1 VSLVHEPLCLRASES
16 SDVPDEVVCEATTQS
31 VLPSVSPLADH
42 APAEAVAESRTT
54 CYPQDAEAP
63 PLVLGQPR
71 TTVYR
76 QAVRW
81 NRGGYDTL
89 N

>member
-1 VSLVHEPLCLRASES
+1 MFKRKKTEPGEPAAFHPRPTASA
-16 SDVPDEVVCEATTQS
+16 PDAPP
-31 VLPSVSPLADH
+31 LPA
-42 APAEAVAESRTT
+42 APAAVAAAAERTT

-63 PLVLGQPR
+63 PPVLGQPR

-81 NRGGYDTL
+81 NRGGYDTT

>member
-1 VSLVHEPLCLRASES
+1 MFKRKKT
-16 SDVPDEVVCEATTQS
+16 EAA
-31 VLPSVSPLADH
+31 PLA
-42 APAEAVAESRTT
+42 PEVIEAVAEPRTT
-54 CYPQDAEAP
+54 CYPQDGEALP
-63 PLVLGQPR
+63 PVLGQPR

-81 NRGGYDTL
+81 NRGGYDTV

>member
-1 VSLVHEPLCLRASES
+1 MFKRKKTDAARSP
-16 SDVPDEVVCEATTQS
+16 VPEV
-31 VLPSVSPLADH
+31 DD
-42 APAEAVAESRTT
+42 AVAEARTT
-54 CYPQDAEAP
+54 CYPTDAEAP
-63 PLVLGQPR
+63 PPVLGQPR

>member
-1 VSLVHEPLCLRASES
+1 MFKRKKTETDQPVTAS
-16 SDVPDEVVCEATTQS
+16 
-31 VLPSVSPLADH
+31 
-42 APAEAVAESRTT
+42 APAPVDAAGEPRTT

-63 PLVLGQPR
+63 PAVVGQPR

-76 QAVRW
+76 QSVRW
-81 NRGGYDTL
+81 NRGGYDTT

>member
-1 VSLVHEPLCLRASES
+1 MLKRKKTEPGEPAPFRTRPTASA
-16 SDVPDEVVCEATTQS
+16 PDA
-31 VLPSVSPLADH
+31 PPRPA
-42 APAEAVAESRTT
+42 APAAVEGADQRTT
-54 CYPQDAEAP
+54 CYPQDSQAP
-63 PLVLGQPR
+63 PPVLGQPR

-81 NRGGYDTL
+81 NRGGYDTT

>member
-1 VSLVHEPLCLRASES
+1 MLKRKKTEPVGAGVFAPRPTAS
-16 SDVPDEVVCEATTQS
+16 VPD
-31 VLPSVSPLADH
+31 SPAMP
-42 APAEAVAESRTT
+42 AAEAVAEPRTT

-63 PLVLGQPR
+63 PPVLGQPR

-81 NRGGYDTL
+81 NRGGYDTT

>member
-1 VSLVHEPLCLRASES
+1 MFNRKKAEPTAPST
-16 SDVPDEVVCEATTQS
+16 PEVV
-31 VLPSVSPLADH
+31 
-42 APAEAVAESRTT
+42 EAVTEPRTT
-54 CYPQDAEAP
+54 CYPQDAQAP
-63 PLVLGQPR
+63 PAVVGQPR

-76 QAVRW
+76 QSVRW

>member
-1 VSLVHEPLCLRASES
+1 MFKRKKTDAAP
-16 SDVPDEVVCEATTQS
+16 PTPEVI
-31 VLPSVSPLADH
+31 
-42 APAEAVAESRTT
+42 EAVAEPRTT
-54 CYPQDAEAP
+54 CYPQDGEALP
-63 PLVLGQPR
+63 PVLGQPR

-76 QAVRW
+76 QALRW

>member
-1 VSLVHEPLCLRASES
+1 MFKRKKTPAGEPVFQPRTTS
-16 SDVPDEVVCEATTQS
+16 S
-31 VLPSVSPLADH
+31 
-42 APAEAVAESRTT
+42 APAAPAMPSAPEETAAEARTT
-54 CYPQDAEAP
+54 CYPQDGEAP
-63 PLVLGQPR
+63 PPVAGQPR

-81 NRGGYDTL
+81 NRGGYDTV

>member
-1 VSLVHEPLCLRASES
+1 MFKRKKTEPGQPDPVPVTAS
-16 SDVPDEVVCEATTQS
+16 
-31 VLPSVSPLADH
+31 
-42 APAEAVAESRTT
+42 AEAADESRTT

-63 PLVLGQPR
+63 PAVVGQPR

-81 NRGGYDTL
+81 NRGGYDTT

>member
-1 VSLVHEPLCLRASES
+1 MFKRRKTHADEPVRSPETQPAVPPVPSATVESE
-16 SDVPDEVVCEATTQS
+16 
-31 VLPSVSPLADH
+31 
-42 APAEAVAESRTT
+42 RTT
-54 CYPQDAEAP
+54 CYPQDGEAP
-63 PLVLGQPR
+63 PPFAGQPR

>member
-1 VSLVHEPLCLRASES
+1 MFKRKKTQADEHERLLEAAAALPPAPGGTIQSE
-16 SDVPDEVVCEATTQS
+16 
-31 VLPSVSPLADH
+31 
-42 APAEAVAESRTT
+42 RTT
-54 CYPQDAEAP
+54 CYPQDGDAP
-63 PLVLGQPR
+63 PSIAGQPR

>member
-1 VSLVHEPLCLRASES
+1 MFKRKKTEAAPLVP
-16 SDVPDEVVCEATTQS
+16 EVI
-31 VLPSVSPLADH
+31 
-42 APAEAVAESRTT
+42 EAVAEPRTT
-54 CYPQDAEAP
+54 CYPQDGEAP
-63 PLVLGQPR
+63 PPVLGQPR

-76 QAVRW
+76 QALRW

>member
-1 VSLVHEPLCLRASES
+1 MFKRKKTDAPSPSAP
-16 SDVPDEVVCEATTQS
+16 DVD
-31 VLPSVSPLADH
+31 
-42 APAEAVAESRTT
+42 EAVAEPRTT

-63 PLVLGQPR
+63 PAVLGQPR

-76 QAVRW
+76 QAAKW
-81 NRGGYDTL
+81 NRGGYETL

>member
-1 VSLVHEPLCLRASES
+1 MFKRKKTEPGQPVTAS
-16 SDVPDEVVCEATTQS
+16 
-31 VLPSVSPLADH
+31 
-42 APAEAVAESRTT
+42 APAPADAAGEARTT

-63 PLVLGQPR
+63 PAVVGQPR

-81 NRGGYDTL
+81 NRGGYDTT

>member
-1 VSLVHEPLCLRASES
+1 MFKRKKTEAEPPA
-16 SDVPDEVVCEATTQS
+16 PEA
-31 VLPSVSPLADH
+31 LD
-42 APAEAVAESRTT
+42 AVAEPRTT

-63 PLVLGQPR
+63 PPVVGQPR

>member
-1 VSLVHEPLCLRASES
+1 MFKRKKTDNATLPA
-16 SDVPDEVVCEATTQS
+16 PEA
-31 VLPSVSPLADH
+31 D
-42 APAEAVAESRTT
+42 EAVAEARTT
-54 CYPQDAEAP
+54 CYPNDSEAP
-63 PLVLGQPR
+63 PAVLGQPR

>member
-1 VSLVHEPLCLRASES
+1 MFKRKKPQAEPPA
-16 SDVPDEVVCEATTQS
+16 PEAIEA
-31 VLPSVSPLADH
+31 LA
-42 APAEAVAESRTT
+42 APRTT

-63 PLVLGQPR
+63 PPVVGQPR

>member
-1 VSLVHEPLCLRASES
+1 MFKRKKTDA
-16 SDVPDEVVCEATTQS
+16 A
-31 VLPSVSPLADH
+31 
-42 APAEAVAESRTT
+42 APAAPEVEKAVAERRTT

-63 PLVLGQPR
+63 PPVVGQPR

>member
-1 VSLVHEPLCLRASES
+1 MFKRKKTESTAEPAFGPRPTASA
-16 SDVPDEVVCEATTQS
+16 PDT
-31 VLPSVSPLADH
+31 LPP
-42 APAEAVAESRTT
+42 APADEAAEPRTT
-54 CYPQDAEAP
+54 CYPSDAAAP
-63 PLVLGQPR
+63 PAVLGQPR

-81 NRGGYDTL
+81 NRGGYDTT

>member
-1 VSLVHEPLCLRASES
+1 MFKRRKT
-16 SDVPDEVVCEATTQS
+16 EAGEHVFPSQVAPTT
-31 VLPSVSPLADH
+31 PP
-42 APAEAVAESRTT
+42 APATVSERTT
-54 CYPQDAEAP
+54 CYPQDGDP
-63 PLVLGQPR
+63 PPAVAGQPR

-76 QAVRW
+76 QAVKW

>member
-1 VSLVHEPLCLRASES
+1 MFKRKQRAADEHELLLEAAAALS
-16 SDVPDEVVCEATTQS
+16 S
-31 VLPSVSPLADH
+31 
-42 APAEAVAESRTT
+42 APAEPAPVERTT
-54 CYPQDAEAP
+54 CYPQDGDP
-63 PLVLGQPR
+63 PPGVPGQPR

-76 QAVRW
+76 QGVKW

>member
-1 VSLVHEPLCLRASES
+1 MFKRKHPRRDEHPHEPR
-16 SDVPDEVVCEATTQS
+16 SDEAPEGPVV
-31 VLPSVSPLADH
+31 
-42 APAEAVAESRTT
+42 RTT
-54 CYPQDAEAP
+54 CYPQDAQAP
-63 PLVLGQPR
+63 PPVVGQPR

-76 QAVRW
+76 QAAKW

>member
-1 VSLVHEPLCLRASES
+1 MLKRKKTEPDVTAS
-16 SDVPDEVVCEATTQS
+16 
-31 VLPSVSPLADH
+31 
-42 APAEAVAESRTT
+42 APAPDDAAGEARTT

-63 PLVLGQPR
+63 PAVLGQPR

-81 NRGGYDTL
+81 NRGGYDTT

>member
-1 VSLVHEPLCLRASES
+1 MFKRKKTDADTTPSGP
-16 SDVPDEVVCEATTQS
+16 EV
-31 VLPSVSPLADH
+31 D
-42 APAEAVAESRTT
+42 EAVAETRTT
-54 CYPQDAEAP
+54 CYPQDAQAP
-63 PLVLGQPR
+63 PPVVGQPR

-76 QAVRW
+76 QAAKW

>member
-1 VSLVHEPLCLRASES
+1 MFKPKKTVPEKPVPEKPATAS
-16 SDVPDEVVCEATTQS
+16 
-31 VLPSVSPLADH
+31 
-42 APAEAVAESRTT
+42 APAPADAAGEPRTT

-63 PLVLGQPR
+63 PAVLGQPR

-81 NRGGYDTL
+81 NRGGYDTT

>member
-1 VSLVHEPLCLRASES
+1 MFKRKKTEPGQADSVATGTAS
-16 SDVPDEVVCEATTQS
+16 
-31 VLPSVSPLADH
+31 
-42 APAEAVAESRTT
+42 AEAADESRTT

-63 PLVLGQPR
+63 PAVVGQPR

-81 NRGGYDTL
+81 NRGGYDTT